1 MEDTSVSILIPCR
14 NAAPY
19 LAATLE
25 SACGQ
30 SLPAAEILVVDDGSI
45 DDSAAIARR
54 FAPTVTVIDGPG
66 RGASVA
72 RNVATCQSR
81 GRYLQYL
88 DADDLLEPHA
98 LETRVDALERTG
110 AGLAISDWQRLVER
124 SGDWGAERD
133 VSGRLADDGVPAD
146 VQVLRGFWAPPAAIL
161 YRRSLCMQIGA
172 WRESLPVIQDARFL
186 LDAARLGGRV
196 VHVPGI
202 GARYRRHASHSLSTT
217 NRDRFWGDVLRNAEE
232 VESLWRAAGTLDR
245 VHRTALVQVFADCAR
260 VGFISRSSSL
270 FHDGL
275 AALSR
280 FTERP
285 ESKLVRMVQLLTRT
299 VGYGPAR
306 LLLAPFVQ

>member
-1 MEDTSVSILIPCR
+1 MEDTGVSILIPCR

-30 SLPAAEILVVDDGSI
+30 SVPAAEILVVNDGST
-45 DDSAAIARR
+45 DDSVEIARR
-54 FAPTVTVIDGPG
+54 FAPKVTVIDGPG
-66 RGASVA
+66 RGASAA
-72 RNVATCQSR
+72 RNQATHQAR

-98 LETRVDALERTG
+98 LATRVDALERTG
-110 AGLAISDWQRLVER
+110 ADLAISDWQRLVVR
-124 SGDWGAERD
+124 GSDWQVERD
-133 VSGRLADDGVPAD
+133 VSGKFDDRGVPAD

-172 WRESLPVIQDARFL
+172 WRESLPIIQDARFL
-186 LDAARLGGRV
+186 LDAARLGRV
-196 VHVPGI
+196 VHVAGI
-202 GARYRRHASHSLSTT
+202 GARYRQHASHSLSTT
-217 NRDRFWGDVLRNAEE
+217 NRDRFWSDVLRNAEE
-232 VESLWRAAGTLDR
+232 VESLWRTSGTFDLT
-245 VHRTALVQVFADCAR
+245 HRTALVQVFADCAR

-270 FHDGL
+270 FNGGL

-280 FTERP
+280 FAERP
-285 ESKLVRMVQLLTRT
+285 ESKLVRTAQVLTRT